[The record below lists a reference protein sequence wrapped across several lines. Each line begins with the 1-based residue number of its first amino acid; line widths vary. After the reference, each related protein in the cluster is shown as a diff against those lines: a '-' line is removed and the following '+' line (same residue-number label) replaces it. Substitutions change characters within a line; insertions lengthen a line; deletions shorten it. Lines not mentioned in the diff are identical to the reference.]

1 MEWNPKMSTSS
12 RALQFRNYLKQIAQ
26 AALLIGL
33 PYQVGVAQ
41 EIPAQEIP
49 ASEVVVA
56 SDCEAAP
63 QEAVSCDDYG
73 ATACDEFIN
82 CGGYSDTYCGSW
94 WNGED
99 TAFRKSLAAKGITI
113 SNNLTNF
120 YYGVAAGGREQEFR
134 YAGHGDYLANVDFM
148 KMGGPPGL
156 FLKVRAEHRFGETI
170 SEPAGSIL
178 PPTILADLPTL
189 ESEEIYLTNVLFT
202 QAFSENFAVFAG
214 KLDTLDGDA
223 NAFAHGRGL
232 TQFSNT
238 AFVVTPIG
246 LRTIAY
252 ATLGTGFVIL
262 DQGEPI
268 FTFSVLNAKDTAR
281 SSGFDELFN
290 EGVVL
295 SPELRLPTNFFGL
308 PGHQLFAGTWS
319 SRNYVA
325 LDQDPRIV
333 LPNVPIERAEDSWSL
348 YWNCDQYLVVNP
360 QNPKQGW
367 GVFGRAGIA
376 DPSTNPIAWFASAGI
391 GGNSKL
397 FGREQDTFGIGYFY
411 SGLSNQIAPLI
422 SAAVGGIGDGQGT
435 EIFHNFNI
443 TPRLSITADGQVLLP
458 SRPDVDYTL
467 ITGIRANLRF

>member
-1 MEWNPKMSTSS
+1 
-12 RALQFRNYLKQIAQ
+12 
-26 AALLIGL
+26 
-33 PYQVGVAQ
+33 
-41 EIPAQEIP
+41 
-49 ASEVVVA
+49 
-56 SDCEAAP
+56 
-63 QEAVSCDDYG
+63 
-73 ATACDEFIN
+73 
-82 CGGYSDTYCGSW
+82 
-94 WNGED
+94 
-99 TAFRKSLAAKGITI
+99 
-113 SNNLTNF
+113 
-120 YYGVAAGGREQEFR
+120 
-134 YAGHGDYLANVDFM
+134 
-148 KMGGPPGL
+148 
-156 FLKVRAEHRFGETI
+156 
-170 SEPAGSIL
+170 
-178 PPTILADLPTL
+178 
-189 ESEEIYLTNVLFT
+189 
-202 QAFSENFAVFAG
+202 
-214 KLDTLDGDA
+214 
-223 NAFAHGRGL
+223 
-232 TQFSNT
+232 
-238 AFVVTPIG
+238 
-246 LRTIAY
+246 
-252 ATLGTGFVIL
+252 LGTGFVIL

-308 PGHQLFAGTWS
+308 PGHQLFGGTWS
-319 SRNYVA
+319 SRNYIA

-333 LPNVPIERAEDSWSL
+333 LPNVPIERADDSWSL